1 MIEINAYLSFD
12 GTCREAFER
21 YQKVFRGKIESS
33 FTFGETPA
41 AEHVPAE
48 ARDRIMHT
56 TLKIGNHA
64 IMGSDTPPG
73 QPYEAPRGIY
83 VSINLDET
91 AEAERI
97 FRELSEGGQVVMPI
111 EKTFWAE
118 RFGMT
123 VDQFGTPWMVNC
135 AGVMAN
141 VEAGAASS

>member
-1 MIEINAYLSFD
+1 MIELNAYLSFD

-21 YQKVFRGKIESS
+21 YEKVFRGKIESS
-33 FTFGETPA
+33 FTFGETPGG
-41 AEHVPAE
+41 EQMPAE
-48 ARDRIMHT
+48 MLNRIMHVS
-56 TLKIGNHA
+56 LKVGNHM

-83 VSINLDET
+83 VSINVDET

-97 FRELSEGGQVVMPI
+97 FKELAEGGQVVLPI

-123 VDQFGTPWMVNC
+123 VDRFGTPWMVNC
-135 AGVMAN
+135 AGAMAN
-141 VEAGAASS
+141 V

>member
-1 MIEINAYLSFD
+1 MIQLNAYLSFD
-12 GTCREAFER
+12 GTCKEAFDL

-33 FTFGETPA
+33 FTFGETPGS
-41 AEHVPAE
+41 EQVPAD
-48 ARDRIMHT
+48 ARDRIMHVS
-56 TLKIGNHA
+56 LKVGNHV

-83 VSINLDET
+83 VSINVDET

-97 FRELSEGGQVVMPI
+97 FKELAEGGQVIMPI

-135 AGVMAN
+135 VGAMAN
-141 VEAGAASS
+141 V

>member
-41 AEHVPAE
+41 TEHVPAE

-83 VSINLDET
+83 VSINVDGT

-97 FRELSEGGQVVMPI
+97 FRELAEGGQVVMPI

-135 AGVMAN
+135 AP
-141 VEAGAASS
+141 EA